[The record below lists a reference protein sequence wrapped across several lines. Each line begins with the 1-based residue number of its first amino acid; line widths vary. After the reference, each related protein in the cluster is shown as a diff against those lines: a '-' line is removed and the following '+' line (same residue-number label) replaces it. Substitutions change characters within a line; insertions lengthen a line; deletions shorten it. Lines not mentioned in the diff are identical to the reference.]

1 MKIKV
6 GDKIEVRTWSS
17 DNKEGIVNSINISL
31 DYYDKKAEMDS
42 AIQVKEYD
50 TDLDYIGTVS
60 YEDEFGNNHWTY
72 FNQIISV
79 IPQEDFETRVFKEL
93 DKLNN
98 LGKKYQY

>member
-17 DNKEGIVNSINISL
+17 GNKEGIVNSINIAL
-31 DYYDKKAEMDS
+31 DYGDKKAEKG
-42 AIQVKEYD
+42 IEVNRYD

-60 YEDEFGNNHWTY
+60 YTDEYNCHHWTY
-72 FNQIISV
+72 FNQIIAV
-79 IPQEDFETRVFKEL
+79 IPQDDFETRIFKEL

-98 LGKKYQY
+98 LGTKYQY

>member
-17 DNKEGIVNSINISL
+17 DNKEGIVNSINIAL
-31 DYYDKKAEMDS
+31 DYHDKRAEMDS
-42 AIQVKEYD
+42 SIQVKEYD
-50 TDLDYIGTVS
+50 TDLDYLGTVS

-79 IPQEDFETRVFKEL
+79 VPEEDIVVGTYKKVNEV
-93 DKLNN
+93 LNG
-98 LGKKYQY
+98 L

>member
-17 DNKEGIVNSINISL
+17 DNKEGIVNSINIAL
-31 DYYDKKAEMDS
+31 DYGDKKAEKG
-42 AIQVKEYD
+42 IEVNRYD

-60 YEDEFGNNHWTY
+60 YTDEYNCHHWTY
-72 FNQIISV
+72 FNQIITV
-79 IPQEDFETRVFKEL
+79 IPQDDFETRIFKEL

-98 LGKKYQY
+98 LGTKYQY